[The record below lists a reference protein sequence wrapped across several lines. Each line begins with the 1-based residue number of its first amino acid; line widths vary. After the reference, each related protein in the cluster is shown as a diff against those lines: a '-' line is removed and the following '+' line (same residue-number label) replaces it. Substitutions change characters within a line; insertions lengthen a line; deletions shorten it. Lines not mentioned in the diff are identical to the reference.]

1 LVLGLYLALAIV
13 GGGLVLL
20 AALGGVLGGHDA
32 EVSATDTDVHVDG
45 PDLHMDHPG
54 SVGDHSPH
62 ELESLLHHTAE
73 LPRDPAVWLPFLTI
87 RFWIYLAATFGLTG
101 TALSLFRASQEPIT
115 LIASLLTGIFVA
127 LIGSYAWRVLNV
139 SQVDAS
145 TKSKDFIGSTG
156 RLSVGTRPGSLG
168 RVRLY
173 INGEWIDMTAI
184 SDIGSEIP
192 EGEEVIVVSI
202 EGSTVR
208 VIPSREIVKELNQ
221 ENL

>member
-1 LVLGLYLALAIV
+1 MLGLYLALAIV

-101 TALSLFRASQEPIT
+101 TALTLLRASQEPFT
-115 LIASLLTGIFVA
+115 LIASLLTGVFVA
-127 LIGSYAWRVLNV
+127 LVGSYAWRVLNL

-145 TKSKDFIGSTG
+145 TKSKDFIGSSG
-156 RLSVGTRPGSLG
+156 RLSVAARPGSLG

-173 INGEWIDMTAI
+173 VREEWIDMTAI
-184 SDIGSEIP
+184 SDTGVEIQ
-192 EGEEVIVVSI
+192 EGEEVIIVSI
-202 EGSTVR
+202 VGSTAR
-208 VIPSREIVKELNQ
+208 VIPSQEIVKELNQ